1 MFTEKTRI
9 VRNLFMV
16 FQRFAPSYYASF
28 LVMSA
33 TLRDVSR
40 PQGILLG
47 RSGFLQRVVVFLGE
61 DAFPI

>member
-1 MFTEKTRI
+1 MFTWKTRI

-28 LVMSA
+28 LVMPT

-47 RSGFLQRVVVFLGE
+47 
-61 DAFPI
+61 